1 MPVSDA
7 LMVVSLP
14 LLLVWLL
21 VARLVSMFVPLL
33 VIPSVLTAKKF
44 YWCIPMAKD
53 IWSEQGSMLKGFLM
67 RIGFEATYCM
77 NVYRRYLTIPLR
89 KNLPDVYILGFPK
102 CGTTAMASYLMKHP
116 AVRGLDG
123 LKWDATLS
131 KETHFFSGILGR
143 CTTGSKR
150 LYQSFF
156 PSIVERWWCEKVQ
169 GHGKMICM
177 DACPLN
183 ACLPY
188 SADRIKM
195 WTPDAK
201 LIFMLRDPVD
211 ASFSG
216 EVMLTNAGMKL
227 DWTLSE
233 ETETAKHPQIEDN
246 PKTEQYWDQL
256 KGISMEDPL
265 PEDMPTRIY
274 TDPSSVLHFSKF
286 SERIKPFL
294 EKFPRENI
302 KFVDLSMLKDDQVE
316 STVNDV
322 LKFIGADPGTYT
334 FEKVSMWSGERK
346 GRQVDPVLRAKMDEY
361 FLPYNKELCDMTGLD
376 LDWART
382 GHTSNV

>member
-1 MPVSDA
+1 
-7 LMVVSLP
+7 
-14 LLLVWLL
+14 
-21 VARLVSMFVPLL
+21 
-33 VIPSVLTAKKF
+33 
-44 YWCIPMAKD
+44 
-53 IWSEQGSMLKGFLM
+53 
-67 RIGFEATYCM
+67 
-77 NVYRRYLTIPLR
+77 
-89 KNLPDVYILGFPK
+89 
-102 CGTTAMASYLMKHP
+102 
-116 AVRGLDG
+116 
-123 LKWDATLS
+123 
-131 KETHFFSGILGR
+131 
-143 CTTGSKR
+143 
-150 LYQSFF
+150 
-156 PSIVERWWCEKVQ
+156 
-169 GHGKMICM
+169 
-177 DACPLN
+177 
-183 ACLPY
+183 
-188 SADRIKM
+188 
-195 WTPDAK
+195 
-201 LIFMLRDPVD
+201 
-211 ASFSG
+211 
-216 EVMLTNAGMKL
+216 
-227 DWTLSE
+227 LSE